1 KHFGDALR
9 TSLTKMSDQP
19 IDLINFIDSADR
31 LLAELEVPL
40 DIRVTLI
47 KPCLSERALTLV
59 NRLSGDLVIDYA
71 YVKTYLLEQFRL
83 CPQYF
88 IENFNRL
95 QRPASESYE
104 SFCARLT
111 RLLHYYLKSRKVE
124 DLEGVTN
131 LLIADRI
138 KTSLSESALKHMLT
152 IESASNEDWLIPND
166 LCNVLDIYYLNYN
179 LDDRQRASS
188 IGVTN
193 TRYGQNDR
201 REF

>member
-31 LLAELEVPL
+31 LFAELEVPI

-47 KPCLSERALTLV
+47 KLYLNERALTLV

-71 YVKTYLLEQFRL
+71 YVNTYLLEQFRL

-95 QRPASESYE
+95 QRPASESYK
-104 SFCARLT
+104 SFCSRLT
-111 RLLHYYLKSRKVE
+111 GLLQYYIKSRKVE

-138 KTSLSESALKHMLT
+138 KTSLSESAVKHVLT
-152 IESASNEDWLIPND
+152 IESASYEDWLNPND
-166 LCNVLDIYYLNYN
+166 LCNVLDIYYSNYN
-179 LDDRQRASS
+179 LDDRPRASS